1 MAHANHTTTS
11 RIARFETM
19 VAGNAGRPWI
29 ICPVRFYGAQPP
41 RKMDGN
47 PCTLSFTRSRRR
59 KMNIKKLI
67 FDGEGVTLDFKK
79 TITSCEK
86 IARTMSSFANNKG
99 GRLLIGVA
107 DDGTIKGVKSE
118 DEERYMITKAA
129 QLFARPAL
137 EPVFEE
143 VYVDDKLV
151 LVVEIPESDTK
162 PHYALAEDGKWGAYV
177 RVKDKSVLASK
188 IVVDVLRHSAD
199 KSGILIEY
207 STKEKA
213 LLEYLAERERINV
226 PEYCK
231 LLNLS
236 RRSA

>member
-1 MAHANHTTTS
+1 MRAT
-11 RIARFETM
+11 
-19 VAGNAGRPWI
+19 
-29 ICPVRFYGAQPP
+29 
-41 RKMDGN
+41 
-47 PCTLSFTRSRRR
+47 
-59 KMNIKKLI
+59 NIKKMI

-86 IARTMSSFANNKG
+86 IARTMVSFANNKG

-118 DEERYMITKAA
+118 DEERYMITRAA
-129 QLFARPAL
+129 QMFSKPAL
-137 EPVFEE
+137 EPMFEE

-151 LVVEIPESDTK
+151 LAVEIPESDTK
-162 PHYALAEDGKWGAYV
+162 PHYALAEDGKWWVYV

-188 IVVDVLRHSAD
+188 IVVDVLRHSTD
-199 KSGILIEY
+199 KAGVLIEY

-236 RRSA
+236 RRSAQRILVNMVLSGVIKVHTTEKEEYYTAA